1 MPQAEAIQNS
11 LSSSLGPLLS
21 LAGIFFLNFLS
32 RIVLSPL
39 LPTIE
44 KDLGVGHG
52 EAGSFF
58 LLISLGYFAMLL
70 ASNVVSSQLSHRR
83 TILLSS
89 VLVGCALL
97 FVSMSQ
103 GLWGIRL
110 GFVLLGM
117 AAGLYLP
124 SGIVTLTALVR
135 SKDLGK
141 AMAVHEL
148 APNLAF
154 VVAPLLVETLLRWGS
169 WRDVLMVLGFASMLS
184 GFVFGFWGKGGA
196 FRGEIPNTKTL
207 SSFLFTPSF
216 WFMAIIFTLGIGAAL
231 GIYSMIP
238 LYLVAERGMEKSSAN
253 ALVALS
259 RIPTLGIAF
268 LSGWITD
275 RIGPKRTLRV
285 IFVGVGVL
293 TSLLGLT
300 SGSWLSLIVFLQPIV
315 ATAFFPP
322 GLTMLS
328 NMSSVRT
335 RNLVTSLTVAVG
347 FLLGGGVI
355 PGGLGM
361 MGEVSSFQLGFVIAG
376 VLFAGGALL
385 IPRLRLVE
393 D

>member
-1 MPQAEAIQNS
+1 MDSHVPQAEAIQNS
-11 LSSSLGPLLS
+11 FSSSLGPLLS
-21 LAGIFFLNFLS
+21 LAGIFFLNFFS
-32 RIVLSPL
+32 RIALSPL

-169 WRDVLMVLGFASMLS
+169 W
-184 GFVFGFWGKGGA
+184 
-196 FRGEIPNTKTL
+196 
-207 SSFLFTPSF
+207 
-216 WFMAIIFTLGIGAAL
+216 
-231 GIYSMIP
+231 
-238 LYLVAERGMEKSSAN
+238 
-253 ALVALS
+253 
-259 RIPTLGIAF
+259 
-268 LSGWITD
+268 
-275 RIGPKRTLRV
+275 
-285 IFVGVGVL
+285 
-293 TSLLGLT
+293 
-300 SGSWLSLIVFLQPIV
+300 
-315 ATAFFPP
+315 
-322 GLTMLS
+322 
-328 NMSSVRT
+328 
-335 RNLVTSLTVAVG
+335 
-347 FLLGGGVI
+347 
-355 PGGLGM
+355 
-361 MGEVSSFQLGFVIAG
+361 
-376 VLFAGGALL
+376 
-385 IPRLRLVE
+385 
-393 D
+393 